1 MENHKANKEE
11 SMDSFILAGG
21 IVAAVT
27 YIFLCIG
34 IVMGTPQSF
43 STWILWAFIDVIA
56 AISIASKGGSFL
68 LPTVYAAGSTLIFV
82 AILVKFRKFEWTWFE
97 TMIAGLVVICLAIY
111 GVFGGTFGT
120 IAATI
125 SVGIAGVPQ
134 FGEFW
139 SKPEKN
145 SWQVFMVYSGFLAS
159 NILTTLGGK
168 NVSIQEIYYPLY
180 CTVMCIS
187 IVYAIGRG
195 IALKGKFSQ
204 EPFVSI

>member
-1 MENHKANKEE
+1 MN
-11 SMDSFILAGG
+11 SFILAGSV
-21 IVAAVT
+21 IAAIT
-27 YIFLCIG
+27 YVFLCVGVI
-34 IVMGTPQSF
+34 MGTPQSF
-43 STWILWAFIDVIA
+43 STWIMWALIDIIA

-82 AILVKFRKFEWTWFE
+82 SILIKFRKFEWTWFE

-111 GVFGGTFGT
+111 GVFGGIFGT

-139 SKPEKN
+139 SNPEKN

-159 NILTTLGGK
+159 NVLTTLGGK
-168 NVSIQEIYYPLY
+168 NISIQEIYYPLY

-195 IALKGKFSQ
+195 IALKRKLFQ